1 MKVGVLF
8 RETFRGSFHLLD
20 DPFTTRAAD
29 VHLIVNID
37 DWAALAKDGAARLE
51 GTVSL
56 EGIAD
61 RVELEGSVRYRLR
74 REKRVPY
81 DFTFV
86 GEGGTGY
93 RFRGQREPH
102 PVSPLEVFTNLRFSL
117 YDPDD
122 HEIGRGLVRCDLRSD
137 LRRLIGS
144 VRAKLVS

>member
-8 RETFRGSFHLLD
+8 KETFRGSFHRLD
-20 DPFTTRAAD
+20 DPFVERAAD
-29 VHLIVNID
+29 VHLIVTID
-37 DWAALAKDGAARLE
+37 DWAALAKEGSARLE

-56 EGIAD
+56 EGLAD
-61 RVELEGSVRYRLR
+61 RVEIEGTVRYRLR

-81 DFTFV
+81 DFTFR
-86 GEGGTGY
+86 GDDAHGY

-102 PVSPLEVFTNLRFSL
+102 PLSPLEVFTNLRFAL

-122 HEIGRGLVRCDLRSD
+122 HEIARGLVRCDLRAD
-137 LRRLIGS
+137 LRRMLGS